1 MKKLL
6 VTYADGSKE
15 TVPSELA
22 PADYF
27 DSRFGGLPEDIQE
40 KCKVVAAPKDATAPK
55 EK

>member
-40 KCKVVAAPKDATAPK
+40 KCKVVAAPKEVAVSKDK
-55 EK
+55 